1 MAKADTQTIG
11 VPLNPLMK
19 EETRVYVDQQ
29 KRADYLKNI
38 SQYLFW
44 GATTVMAALAVLFV
58 SGSGAVTTV
67 TAAGAVAN
75 VTGVAGMALAGL
87 TGPVVLGIGIA
98 LSAAT
103 FLGSVMFSN
112 RATELSEKSAVLY
125 SDIDSQNQAH
135 RMVQAFAKAQSTE
148 QAPAHAAQ
156 ADIPFELPQRTW
168 VEKTGRGAQA
178 EHAHG
183 GWADRITAQAHAEDA
198 HALAELKGRTI

>member
-1 MAKADTQTIG
+1 MVCYNVYMAKADSQTIG

-58 SGSGAVTTV
+58 NGSGAV
-67 TAAGAVAN
+67 AGA
-75 VTGVAGMALAGL
+75 TGIAGMGLAGL

-98 LSAAT
+98 ISAAT
-103 FLGSVMFSN
+103 FIGSVMFSN

-148 QAPAHAAQ
+148 QSVSHTAEV
-156 ADIPFELPQRTW
+156 PFEMPQRTW
-168 VEKTGRGAQA
+168 VEKTGKSVQQ

-198 HALAELKGRTI
+198 HALAELKGRSV

>member
-1 MAKADTQTIG
+1 MAKAESQTIG

-44 GATTVMAALAVLFV
+44 GAT
-58 SGSGAVTTV
+58 SI
-67 TAAGAVAN
+67 AGALVIGLL
-75 VTGVAGMALAGL
+75 TGGLGVAGLPAVAVGS
-87 TGPVVLGIGIA
+87 IGAIA
-98 LSAAT
+98 SVAT
-103 FLGSVMFSN
+103 FLGSVHFSN

-135 RMVQAFAKAQSTE
+135 RMVQAFAKAQSVD
-148 QAPAHAAQ
+148 AGHGAQ
-156 ADIPFELPQRTW
+156 AEVPFEAPQRSW
-168 VEKTGRGAQA
+168 VEKTGKPAQG

-183 GWADRITAQAHAEDA
+183 GWAERIAAQAHAEDA
-198 HALAELKGRTI
+198 HALAELKGRSI

>member
-1 MAKADTQTIG
+1 MAKADSQTIG

-44 GATTVMAALAVLFV
+44 GATTIAGALALAIFTSTGGIATLAMGGF
-58 SGSGAVTTV
+58 SGSTV
-67 TAAGAVAN
+67 LIAGAVAS
-75 VTGVAGMALAGL
+75 V
-87 TGPVVLGIGIA
+87 
-98 LSAAT
+98 AT
-103 FLGSVMFSN
+103 FLGSVHFSN

-148 QAPAHAAQ
+148 QSPSQ
-156 ADIPFELPQRTW
+156 AEVPFEAPQRTW
-168 VEKTGRGAQA
+168 VEKTGKAQQG
-178 EHAHG
+178 HQAHG

-198 HALAELKGRTI
+198 HALAELKGRSV